1 MTTDDS
7 HTQGTAASA
16 THDLASEAKDQAARL
31 TGSVK
36 DEVTRREQDL
46 RAGLADRVESV
57 AAGLRKAGSEIDP
70 TSPVAAMFDR
80 AADSVSSAAGSLTA
94 TDPAQMVADMRSFAR
109 RQPGAFLGLS
119 ALAGFAAI
127 RFLRAGATPS
137 MPPANTSGFGTSEMT
152 RRAPSGDNAQVSPA
166 GAAST
171 SATSDPARPVPTG
184 ASPVSGGPVPGGR
197 SNGGTHA

>member
-7 HTQGTAASA
+7 HSPGTAASA
-16 THDLASEAKDQAARL
+16 TDGLASEAKDQATRL
-31 TGSVK
+31 AGSVK

-46 RAGLADRVESV
+46 RAGLAERAESV
-57 AAGLRKAGSEIDP
+57 AAGLRRAGSEIDP
-70 TSPVAAMFDR
+70 NSPIATMFDR
-80 AADSVSSAAGSLTA
+80 AADSVSSAAGSLTS
-94 TDPAQMVADMRSFAR
+94 TDPAQMVEDIRSFAR

-137 MPPANTSGFGTSEMT
+137 APAANTSGFGPSGMI
-152 RRAPSGDNAQVSPA
+152 RRAPSGDLARVSPA

-171 SATSDPARPVPTG
+171 SATPNTARPVPTNPQ
-184 ASPVSGGPVPGGR
+184 PVTGGRDSGG
-197 SNGGTHA
+197 SHA